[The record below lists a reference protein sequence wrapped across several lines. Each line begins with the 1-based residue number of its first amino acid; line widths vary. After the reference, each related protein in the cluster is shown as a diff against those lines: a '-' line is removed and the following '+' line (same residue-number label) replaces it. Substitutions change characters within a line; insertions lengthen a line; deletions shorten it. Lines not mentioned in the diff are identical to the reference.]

1 MERYRPK
8 SDFLVMLI
16 DDEIPLTGSAMAQAN
31 LERLIELTADAD
43 DSNRDWATMMLVHSG
58 IDTPSARIA
67 LRRAGDDPHI
77 DTRCEALL
85 GLAVL
90 EPAFALPR
98 VREMLE
104 GETVYSLTIEAAALL
119 ADPTLIPV
127 LEALA
132 EGWAGDEDEFEEEL
146 KRALAA
152 CRTGEPVEAWWLDS

>member
-43 DSNRDWATMMLVHSG
+43 ESNRDWATMMLVHSG
-58 IDTPSARIA
+58 IDTPDARIA

-104 GETVYSLTIEAAALL
+104 AEIIYSLTIEAAALL
-119 ADPTLIPV
+119 ADPSLISV

-132 EGWAGDEDEFEEEL
+132 EGWAGDEDMFEEEL
-146 KRALAA
+146 TGALDA
-152 CRTGEPVEAWWLDS
+152 CRTGAPAEAWWLDI